1 MKFFIDAQLP
11 RSLVDLFRNREIEA
25 LHVEELPNG
34 NKTSDS
40 EIVKYCDSNQ
50 YILIT
55 KDFDFLDS
63 FLLRKKPAKL
73 LIIATGNIKNRE
85 LLNLFDQFLTL
96 IIEEFNH
103 ENWIEISNEGLIIH
117 SDQ

>member
-11 RSLVDLFRNREIEA
+11 RSLVELFKKKKIEA
-25 LHVEELPNG
+25 LHVEDLPNG

-63 FLLRKKPAKL
+63 FLLRKNPTKL
-73 LIIATGNIKNRE
+73 LIITTGNIKNRE
-85 LLNLFDQFLTL
+85 LLMLFDQFLS
-96 IIEEFNH
+96 IIVEEFNH

-117 SDQ
+117 SDK